1 MLLDQVIS
9 HGVANEPGAG
19 DDDLGAGGE
28 LFGDGHVDEGV
39 VLSAVEVAGGDGCGS
54 EAGRMP

>member
-1 MLLDQVIS
+1 MIS